1 MTGNRILSCIG
12 RLLVAPADV
21 SMRAFITRLI
31 WLCLLPPL
39 LLAAWLAF
47 DNVKAKQADFLD
59 DAQHLTRNIALSIDQ
74 RLETYVAGLAM
85 LADSAYVDDPQGW
98 PALYREAQAFERSF
112 GTHVIFASA
121 SGPMQMLFNTRQPFG
136 KPLPVLPRP
145 EGQAAAP
152 LAVSTGRPAVSNLFF
167 GPVARTPLVAVAVP
181 VMRQGKAVNVM
192 LTTIETDSFRKHLE
206 NAHSENGWSLALVDS
221 TGKTIA
227 RSGATNDD
235 PAAREDAG
243 KRIAV
248 RLDNAPW
255 SVVVD
260 IPSAALWQPVR
271 SAILQ
276 LLAGLLAVLL
286 ISVAAGKITARRLVS
301 GFSNLLQP
309 TATGAPRAEI
319 AEIAQVRDQLD
330 AAARQREIDYQ
341 NLIASEG
348 RFTATFEQAAVGMA
362 LVAPDGQWLRVNRK
376 LASIVGYSPAEM
388 LTKTF
393 QDITHPDDLSHDQ
406 DLVAGMLAREF
417 STYSVEK
424 RYLRKGGSQVWV
436 NLTVALIWTAEG
448 QPDYFISV
456 IEEIDA
462 RKKTRDEVLATKRKL
477 EAALASM
484 TDAVCISD
492 TAGKLV
498 ELNEAFARLHRFQ
511 DKDTCAR
518 TLAEYPAILEAY
530 ASTGEAIPIERW
542 AVPRALRG
550 ETDSNA
556 EIHLRRKDTGETWI
570 GSYSY
575 APIRDEQG
583 QIVGSVV
590 VGRDITE
597 QKVIEALIRQNE
609 SRLRLALESAKAG
622 SWEWDLQTQ
631 KNIWSD
637 EVFRLYGL
645 QPGSC
650 EPSYEAWLE
659 TIHPDDRARAVAAVG
674 EASRQFA
681 ELSVEWR
688 VNTASGPERWLLSRG
703 RPETDADGKPYRYLG
718 IVMDISERK
727 RAEAELEQHRKH
739 LKELV
744 DAQTAELAEANRT
757 LTLRTEEITELYNRA
772 PCGYHSLA
780 PDGSVIA
787 VNDTELEMFGYSR
800 NEFLGRNIGDF
811 MTMESREHL
820 HRNFSEFARSGRIRD
835 LEFDFVRKDGT
846 IVPCLVNGDMVRDAR
861 GKFLYTRSTLIDN
874 SEHRARNEQL
884 RIMQREL
891 ALRAEEA
898 EAATRSKSAF
908 LANMSHE
915 IRTPMNAII
924 GLTHLVQRAGQPPEQ
939 AERMSKIES
948 AGLHLLSIINDILDI
963 SKIEAGRM
971 ELESTDFHLSAI
983 LDNIQSLIGEQ
994 AKAKGLTI
1002 EIDPDSV
1009 PVWLRGDPTRLR
1021 QALLNYAGN
1030 AVKFTE
1036 RGRITLRAILL
1047 EDRGDDMLVRF
1058 EVEDT
1063 GIGIPADKLTQLFE
1077 SFEQADAS
1085 ITRKFGGTGLGL
1097 AITRRLA
1104 NLMGGEAD
1112 AESIPG
1118 VGSTFWFTARLARGH
1133 GIMPSVSFN
1142 ASDNAEEKLRQR
1154 FGCARILLAEDN
1166 EINAEVALELLHSVG
1181 LHVDTAANGAE
1192 AVAKAQGGAYDL
1204 ILMDMQMPEMD
1215 GTEATR
1221 IIRLLP
1227 GWEKRP
1233 ILAMTANAFDE
1244 DRRLCEEAG
1253 MNDFISKPVDP
1264 DSFFTTLLQWLQ
1276 LNPPVSR
1283 TSCSASPDGLDA
1295 DMSGDG
1301 NDGRAP
1307 APISAPPDA
1316 DALPELPGIETT
1328 VGLGYLLGK
1337 KEFYLRLLQKFR
1349 DEHVLVFLEK
1359 FRWARSTNDWI
1370 TATRLAHT
1378 LKGLAQSIG
1387 ARDLGDVAA
1396 QLERA
1401 TVRRDVEAAIA
1412 LEVAVERELARILP
1426 GLLRLGPLLDAPLQS
1441 PAATTDSADCPT
1453 LVARLIALLDANDTA
1468 AATCFGELSQA
1479 LSARGIDAPEMARIR
1494 HAIGSFDYRQ
1504 AATLLQALPAEITN
1518 AESDKP

>member
-1 MTGNRILSCIG
+1 MTGLRFLSCIG
-12 RLLVAPADV
+12 RLFVAPADV

-47 DNVKAKQADFLD
+47 DNVKAKEADFLD
-59 DAQHLTRNIALSIDQ
+59 DAQHITRNISLTIDQ
-74 RLETYVAGLAM
+74 RLQTYVTGLTM
-85 LADSAYVDDPQGW
+85 LADSAYVDDAQRW
-98 PALYREAQAFERSF
+98 PALYREAQSFERSF
-112 GTHVIFASA
+112 GAHVIFADA
-121 SGPMQMLFNTRQPFG
+121 DGPMQMLFNTRQPLG

-152 LAVSTGRPAVSNLFF
+152 LAVSTGRPAVGNVFV
-167 GPVARTPLVAVAVP
+167 GPIVGKPLIAIAVP
-181 VMRQGKAVNVM
+181 VMRKGKAVNVM
-192 LTTIETDSFRKHLE
+192 LTTIEAESFRKHLE
-206 NAHSENGWSLALVDS
+206 NAQTQYGWSLALVDG

-227 RSGATNDD
+227 RRIAANDD
-235 PAAREDAG
+235 PQASAG

-248 RLDNAPW
+248 HLDNAPW
-255 SVVVD
+255 TVVVD
-260 IPSAALWQPVR
+260 IPNAALWAPVR
-271 SAILQ
+271 AAILQ

-286 ISVAAGKITARRLVS
+286 ISVAAGKITARRLVT
-301 GFSNLLQP
+301 GFSNLMHP
-309 TATGAPRAEI
+309 TTPGTPRADIVEV
-319 AEIAQVRDQLD
+319 AQIRDQLD
-330 AAARQREIDYQ
+330 AATRQREVDYQ

-362 LVAPDGQWLRVNRK
+362 LVSPDGHWLRVNHK
-376 LASIVGYSPAEM
+376 LASIVGYSPGEL

-393 QDITHPDDLSHDQ
+393 QDITHPDDLTRDL
-406 DLVAGMLAREF
+406 DLVAGMLAREI
-417 STYSVEK
+417 STYSIEK
-424 RYLRKGGSQVWV
+424 RYLRKNGSQVWV
-436 NLTVALIWTAEG
+436 NLTVALIWTADG

-462 RKKTRDEVLATKRKL
+462 RKKARDEVLATKRKL

-484 TDAVCISD
+484 ADAVCISD
-492 TAGKLV
+492 TEGRLV
-498 ELNEAFARLHRFQ
+498 EFNEAFASLHRFPN
-511 DKDTCAR
+511 KDACAR
-518 TLAEYPAILEAY
+518 TLVEYPAILEAF
-530 ASTGEAIPIERW
+530 ASTGEALPIEQW

-550 ETDSNA
+550 DTHSNA
-556 EIHLRRKDTGETWI
+556 EIHLRRKDTGESWI
-570 GSYSY
+570 GSYSF

-597 QKVIEALIRQNE
+597 QKRIEEQIRQNE

-622 SWEWDLQTQ
+622 TWEWDLQTQ
-631 KNIWSD
+631 ENIWSD

-645 QPGSC
+645 KPGSC
-650 EPSYEAWLE
+650 EPSYETWLA
-659 TIHPDDRARAVAAVG
+659 TIHPDDRTRAVTAVTEAARL
-674 EASRQFA
+674 AA

-688 VNTASGPERWLLSRG
+688 VNNSSGREHWLLSRG
-703 RPETDADGKPYRYLG
+703 RPEADADGKPRRYLG

-727 RAEAELEQHRKH
+727 RAEAELEQHRNH

-757 LTLRTEEITELYNRA
+757 LTQRTEEITELYNRA

-780 PDGSVIA
+780 PDGSIIA
-787 VNDTELEMFGYSR
+787 VNDTELDMLGYSR
-800 NEFLGRNIGDF
+800 DEFIGRNIGDF
-811 MTMESREHL
+811 MTSESRAHL
-820 HRNFSEFARSGRIRD
+820 HRNFSEFARTGRVRD

-846 IVPCLVNGDMVRDAR
+846 IVPCLVNGDMVRDTN

-874 SEHRARNEQL
+874 SEHKARNEQL
-884 RIMQREL
+884 RTMQREL

-924 GLTHLVQRAGQPPEQ
+924 GLTHLVQRAGQSPEQ
-939 AERMSKIES
+939 AERMSKIEN

-1036 RGRITLRAILL
+1036 HGRITLRAILL
-1047 EDRGDDMLVRF
+1047 DDNGDDMLVRF

-1063 GIGIPADKLTQLFE
+1063 GIGIAADKLTQLFE

-1104 NLMGGEAD
+1104 HLMGGEAD

-1118 VGSTFWFTARLARGH
+1118 VGSTFWFTARLTRGH
-1133 GIMPSVSFN
+1133 GIMPSVSFKS
-1142 ASDNAEEKLRQR
+1142 SDNAEDKLRQH
-1154 FGCARILLAEDN
+1154 FGGARILLAEDN

-1181 LHVDTAANGAE
+1181 LHVDTAVNGAE
-1192 AVAKAQGGAYDL
+1192 AVARAQGAAYDL

-1221 IIRLLP
+1221 LIRLLP

-1233 ILAMTANAFDE
+1233 ILAMTANAFDD

-1264 DSFFTTLLQWLQ
+1264 DTFFTTLLQWLQ

-1283 TSCSASPDGLDA
+1283 TSGSAPQDGPDGEKDDDENDA
-1295 DMSGDG
+1295 
-1301 NDGRAP
+1301 RPPAP
-1307 APISAPPDA
+1307 ALPDA
-1316 DALPELPGIETT
+1316 DALPDLPGIETT
-1328 VGLGYLLGK
+1328 IGLGYLLGK

-1359 FRWARSTNDWI
+1359 FRWARSANDWI

-1401 TVRRDVEAAIA
+1401 TVRRDVDAAIA
-1412 LEVAVERELARILP
+1412 LEDAVERELARVLP
-1426 GLLRLGPLLDAPLQS
+1426 GLVRLGPLLETSLQR
-1441 PAATTDSADCPT
+1441 PAAATESTDCPAII
-1453 LVARLIALLDANDTA
+1453 ARLIPLLDANDTA
-1468 AATCFGELSQA
+1468 AAACFGELSQA
-1479 LSARGIDAPEMARIR
+1479 LSARGDDLPEMAQIR
-1494 HAIGSFDYRQ
+1494 HAIASFDYRR
-1504 AATLLQALPAEITN
+1504 ARTLLQALPARITTG
-1518 AESDKP
+1518 EVDEP